1 MLCLLATTVTCSLT
15 AGVATAAAPVNNALP
30 SISGTAKQGQTLT
43 FTPGTWTD
51 PPGTFTTGDVWESC
65 AGAACSPIT
74 PQPVGGT
81 YPLTAA
87 DVGHTIEIVETAT
100 ANDGTGATTVNSVPT
115 ASVTALPPGI
125 VTFPSITGTAQ
136 VGSVLTLIQ
145 GQWSNSPSITDQWEH
160 CDIAGLNCQP
170 VSGATG
176 ATYAVGP
183 TDVGFTIEVLETAA
197 NTGGTVTASTN
208 PTFVV
213 VAPPT
218 EISAPSIS
226 GVPSQGSLLSENH
239 GTWTGNPTSYIYQW
253 ERCINGACIAILGA
267 NSPTYIPTAL
277 DVGATILVAETAI
290 NIGGPSAAANSPVTG
305 VVTTPAGIVPVP
317 ANISPPTVSGL
328 AQQGQTL
335 LEANGTWSNNPS
347 SYSYQWVSCVAGG
360 CAPVPGATAQAYTP
374 TAADVGHAI
383 VVLETATN
391 SGGGSAPVA
400 TAQTA
405 VVSSTSA
412 TSLAVS
418 PDAPM
423 TNQTVTLVAT
433 ITSSSGNAYPSGQ
446 LTFFN
451 GKHPIGGCANKA
463 LRATS
468 QSVTL
473 ICQSSFAAGT
483 AGLTA
488 VYTPTARS
496 LVGSSASPLT
506 NLNVGRDSTSTS
518 LAVTKEVARN
528 KPATYAATVI
538 LPVSNSGPIAPVGS
552 IEFLDYGRPI
562 AAFAHRPLKRLA
574 APGSKVRL
582 VSAGT
587 EISARYTGDSNLA
600 LFALS
605 GPVCPGRGAFLAAD
619 RARVHQLDAS
629 VAVPLPPLLHAG
641 DQAPGRRSCQ
651 GDHHS
656 DHVRGRRLSIYQ
668 QLDPAQDRRLDQS
681 AWGVSQAPPA
691 GRIADHP
698 ADHAAE
704 LDRQVLRVHGPR
716 RPRAT
721 HRPLLPRCRRKRSWA
736 RLLAA
741 E

>member
-1 MLCLLATTVTCSLT
+1 M
-15 AGVATAAAPVNNALP
+15 ATAAAPVNKSLP

-145 GQWSNSPSITDQWEH
+145 GQWSNSPSITNQWEH

-433 ITSSSGNAYPSGQ
+433 ITSSSGNAHPSGQ

-562 AAFAHRPLKRLA
+562 AACVHRPLKRLA
-574 APGSKVRL
+574 ATCVLKYGSLSQHK
-582 VSAGT
+582 
-587 EISARYTGDSNLA
+587 ISARYTGDSN
-600 LFALS
+600 FASSRSPTRSVQVVGHSSRPIVLGFISSTLQWQFRYHPSYTLVTKLQADGVARGTTILITCAGGGCPFTSSSIRPKTDGSINLLGAFRKRHLRAGSQITLRITRPNWIGKYYAFTVRAGRGPLIVLSCLGVGGS
-605 GPVCPGRGAFLAAD
+605 GPG
-619 RARVHQLDAS
+619 
-629 VAVPLPPLLHAG
+629 
-641 DQAPGRRSCQ
+641 
-651 GDHHS
+651 
-656 DHVRGRRLSIYQ
+656 
-668 QLDPAQDRRLDQS
+668 
-681 AWGVSQAPPA
+681 
-691 GRIADHP
+691 
-698 ADHAAE
+698 
-704 LDRQVLRVHGPR
+704 HG
-716 RPRAT
+716 
-721 HRPLLPRCRRKRSWA
+721 C
-736 RLLAA
+736 
-741 E
+741 

>member
-1 MLCLLATTVTCSLT
+1 M
-15 AGVATAAAPVNNALP
+15 
-30 SISGTAKQGQTLT
+30 
-43 FTPGTWTD
+43 
-51 PPGTFTTGDVWESC
+51 
-65 AGAACSPIT
+65 
-74 PQPVGGT
+74 
-81 YPLTAA
+81 
-87 DVGHTIEIVETAT
+87 
-100 ANDGTGATTVNSVPT
+100 
-115 ASVTALPPGI
+115 
-125 VTFPSITGTAQ
+125 
-136 VGSVLTLIQ
+136 
-145 GQWSNSPSITDQWEH
+145 
-160 CDIAGLNCQP
+160 
-170 VSGATG
+170 
-176 ATYAVGP
+176 
-183 TDVGFTIEVLETAA
+183 GFTIEVLETAT
-197 NTGGTVTASTN
+197 NTGGTATASTN

-239 GTWTGNPTSYIYQW
+239 GTWTGNPASYIYQW
-253 ERCINGACIAILGA
+253 ERCISGACIAIPGA

-317 ANISPPTVSGL
+317 ATISPPTVSGL

-335 LEANGTWSNNPS
+335 IEANGAWSNNPS
-347 SYSYQWVSCVAGG
+347 SYSYQWVSCAAGG
-360 CAPVPGATAQAYTP
+360 CTPVPGATAQAYTP
-374 TAADVGHAI
+374 TAADVGHTI

-391 SGGGSAPVA
+391 SGGGSAPVG

-418 PDAPM
+418 PGAPM

-433 ITSSSGNAYPSGQ
+433 ITSSSGNAHPTGQ

-451 GKHPIGGCANKA
+451 GKHPIGGCASKTV
-463 LRATS
+463 RATS

-473 ICQSSFAAGT
+473 ICQTSFAAGT

-488 VYTPTARS
+488 VYAPTAGS

-506 NLNVGRDSTSTS
+506 NLNVGRDSTATS

-528 KPATYAATVI
+528 KRATYAATVI
-538 LPVSNSGPIAPVGS
+538 LPVSNSGPIAPAGS

-562 AAFAHRPLKRLA
+562 AACARRPLKRLA
-574 APGSKVRL
+574 ATCVLKYGSLSQHK
-582 VSAGT
+582 
-587 EISARYTGDSNLA
+587 ISARYSGDSN
-600 LFALS
+600 FAS
-605 GPVCPGRGAFLAAD
+605 SRSPDPVCPDRGEFLAAD

-656 DHVRGRRLSIYQ
+656 DHVRRRRLSIHQ
-668 QLDPAQDRRLDQS
+668 QLDPDQDRRLDQS

-698 ADHAAE
+698 ADHAAQV
-704 LDRQVLRVHGPR
+704 DRQVLRVHGPG

-721 HRPLLPRCRRKRSWA
+721 HSSLLPRCRRKRSWA